1 MHDCTVSFLY
11 QHIKINSL
19 AEPSKNILVE
29 EKMPNWSIQPSY
41 ANVGAQKISY
51 VVPMTAAASVAT
63 TLAMENNAAEMSKN
77 SIATALENIEN
88 KVSEALNTTRQG
100 LLMAQD
106 RAETVTN
113 SIAFGGMSLW
123 FLVAAAIVLIVLFS
137 RKR

>member
-1 MHDCTVSFLY
+1 
-11 QHIKINSL
+11 
-19 AEPSKNILVE
+19 
-29 EKMPNWSIQPSY
+29 
-41 ANVGAQKISY
+41 
-51 VVPMTAAASVAT
+51 MTAAASVAT